1 MINICLQSEQ
11 GIIKFQEHV
20 ILACVF
26 NSNREIFCV
35 SDSYTE

>member
-1 MINICLQSEQ
+1 MIKL
-11 GIIKFQEHV
+11 QEHV
-20 ILACVF
+20 ILAYVF

>member
-11 GIIKFQEHV
+11 GMIKLQEHV
-20 ILACVF
+20 ILVYVF
-26 NSNREIFCV
+26 NSNREIFCA